1 MPKFVEETF
10 GGVKR
15 KFRLGIGE
23 LRELQ
28 DATGVGPATL
38 VARFVALP
46 PAAEHNKR
54 PRAENYEHGRDDPDY
69 IADYNVYSM
78 VRTFGG
84 DWRVDDLRET
94 IRLGLIGAGETPT
107 NADVTMMKHFDR
119 TDVTGLHEHIGLAAQ
134 IVIHAVSNDKD
145 DPTGKAEAE
154 TVPTATPET
163 AS

>member
-1 MPKFVEETF
+1 MPKFVEQTF

-15 KFRLGIGE
+15 KFRLGLGE

-38 VARFVALP
+38 VSRFVALP

-54 PRAENYEHGRDDPDY
+54 PRPEAYEHGAADPDF
-69 IADYNVYSM
+69 IADFNVYSM
-78 VRTFGG
+78 VRTLGG

-94 IRLGLIGAGETPT
+94 IRLGLQGAGETST
-107 NADVTMMKHFDR
+107 NAEVVMMKHFDR
-119 TDVTGLHEHIGLAAQ
+119 TDVTGIHEHLGLAAQ
-134 IVIHAVSNDKD
+134 IVLHAIAPEKD
-145 DPTGKAEAE
+145 DPAGKAEAE
-154 TVPTATPET
+154 TTPTATPET